1 LHVACQ
7 AATPKVAVRLFF
19 PECVAATAVS
29 TTDRSI
35 CLDTGLINTSAPAAE
50 AGCRVLAQLKQMQ
63 IARFLCMAW
72 SKYIRH
78 GCRTVAFPTRSA
90 GDIPVIDQG
99 GVPSMRAANTYLG
112 SIGTTIFTVMSA
124 LATEHRSINL
134 GQGFPDTEGPAD
146 IVQAAVDA
154 LKDGRNQYPPMPG
167 LPELRQAVATANKR
181 FYDLD
186 IDWAKEVTVTSG
198 ATEAVTAS
206 LMAVIDPGDEVV
218 LIEPLYD
225 TYVPV
230 VRMLG
235 ATPRIV
241 RLAPPHW
248 DLPRAELADAFG
260 PKTKA
265 ILFNSPM
272 NPCGKVFSARE
283 LAFIADLVA
292 AYDTYAICDE
302 VYEHLVFDGAK
313 HIPLMTLPGMRDRT
327 MRIGSAGKTFS
338 LTGWKVGYVTA
349 GAALTPLVQKAHQN
363 LTFTTAPNL
372 QRAVAVGLAK
382 DDAYFAS
389 LASNLQARRDQLA
402 EGLAATGLSVLP
414 TRGTYFITTDF
425 APLGF
430 NGDDV
435 AFCRHITEHAG
446 VTAIPVSAFY
456 DNPGAPRH
464 YARFAFC
471 KRPEVLAEAID
482 RLQRHFGG

>member
-1 LHVACQ
+1 
-7 AATPKVAVRLFF
+7 
-19 PECVAATAVS
+19 
-29 TTDRSI
+29 
-35 CLDTGLINTSAPAAE
+35 
-50 AGCRVLAQLKQMQ
+50 
-63 IARFLCMAW
+63 
-72 SKYIRH
+72 
-78 GCRTVAFPTRSA
+78 
-90 GDIPVIDQG
+90 
-99 GVPSMRAANTYLG
+99 MRAANTYLG

-134 GQGFPDTEGPAD
+134 GQGFPDTEGPED
-146 IVQAAVDA
+146 VLKAAADA
-154 LKDGRNQYPPMPG
+154 LADSRNQYPPMPG
-167 LPELRQAVATANKR
+167 VPELRQAVAAANRR
-181 FYDLD
+181 FYGLD
-186 IDWAKEVTVTSG
+186 IDWASEVTVTSG
-198 ATEAVTAS
+198 ATEAITAS
-206 LMAVIDPGDEVV
+206 LMAVLDPGDEVV

-235 ATPRIV
+235 AIPRIV
-241 RLAPPHW
+241 RLTPPHW
-248 DLPRAELADAFG
+248 DLPHAELADAFG

-272 NPCGKVFSARE
+272 NPCGKVFTEAD
-283 LAFIADLVA
+283 LAFIADLVLRH
-292 AYDTYAICDE
+292 DTYAICDE

-313 HIPLMTLPGMRDRT
+313 HIPLMTLPGMRERT

-389 LASNLQARRDQLA
+389 LAGALQARRDLLA
-402 EGLAATGLSVLP
+402 EGLASVGLSVLP
-414 TRGTYFITTDF
+414 SQGTYFITTDF
-425 APLGF
+425 SGLGF

-435 AFCRHITEHAG
+435 AFCRHITERAG

-456 DNPGAPRH
+456 DEPGAPRH
-464 YARFAFC
+464 HARFAFC
-471 KRPEVLAEAID
+471 KRPEVLEEAIH
-482 RLQRHFGG
+482 RLRRHFGG

>member
-1 LHVACQ
+1 
-7 AATPKVAVRLFF
+7 
-19 PECVAATAVS
+19 
-29 TTDRSI
+29 
-35 CLDTGLINTSAPAAE
+35 
-50 AGCRVLAQLKQMQ
+50 
-63 IARFLCMAW
+63 
-72 SKYIRH
+72 
-78 GCRTVAFPTRSA
+78 
-90 GDIPVIDQG
+90 
-99 GVPSMRAANTYLG
+99 MRGANTYLG

-154 LKDGRNQYPPMPG
+154 LRDSRNQYPPMPG
-167 LPELRQAVATANKR
+167 VPELRQAVAAANRR
-181 FYDLD
+181 FYGLD

-198 ATEAVTAS
+198 ATEAVTAC

-235 ATPRIV
+235 AIPRIV
-241 RLAPPHW
+241 RLAPPGW

-272 NPCGKVFSARE
+272 NPCGKVFTAE
-283 LAFIADLVA
+283 EVGFIADLVA
-292 AYDTYAICDE
+292 RHDTYAICDE
-302 VYEHLVFDGAK
+302 VYEHLVFDGAQ
-313 HIPLMTLPGMRDRT
+313 HIPLMTLPGMRERT

-349 GAALTPLVQKAHQN
+349 GAALTQLVQKAHQN

-389 LASNLQARRDQLA
+389 LARDLQARRDQLA
-402 EGLAATGLSVLP
+402 AGLAAAGLTVLP
-414 TRGTYFITTDF
+414 TKGTYFITTDF

-435 AFCRHITEHAG
+435 AFCRHITERAG
-446 VTAIPVSAFY
+446 VTAIPVSVFY
-456 DNPGAPRH
+456 DEPDAPRH

-482 RLQRHFGG
+482 RLRRHFGG

>member
-1 LHVACQ
+1 METL
-7 AATPKVAVRLFF
+7 R
-19 PECVAATAVS
+19 
-29 TTDRSI
+29 
-35 CLDTGLINTSAPAAE
+35 
-50 AGCRVLAQLKQMQ
+50 
-63 IARFLCMAW
+63 
-72 SKYIRH
+72 
-78 GCRTVAFPTRSA
+78 
-90 GDIPVIDQG
+90 
-99 GVPSMRAANTYLG
+99 MRGANSYLG

-124 LATEHRSINL
+124 LAVEHASINL
-134 GQGFPDTEGPAD
+134 GQGFPDTDGPD
-146 IVQAAVDA
+146 DVVRAAAAA

-167 LPELRQAVATANKR
+167 LPCLRQAVAAANKR
-181 FYDLD
+181 FYGLEV
-186 IDWAKEVTVTSG
+186 DWAHEVTITSG
-198 ATEAVTAS
+198 ATEAITAC

-235 ATPRIV
+235 AVPRIV
-241 RLAPPHW
+241 RLPPPQW
-248 DLPRAELADAFG
+248 ELPRSALADAFG

-272 NPCGKVFSARE
+272 NPCGKVFTAEE
-283 LAFIADLVA
+283 LAFIAELVA
-292 AYDTYAICDE
+292 RHDTYAICDE
-302 VYEHLVFDGAK
+302 VYEHLTFDGAR

-349 GAALTPLVQKAHQN
+349 GADLTPLVAKAHQN

-372 QRAVAVGLAK
+372 QRAVTLGLAK
-382 DDAYFAS
+382 DDAYFAA
-389 LASNLQARRDQLA
+389 LAARLQDRRDQLA
-402 EGLAATGLSVLP
+402 AGLTDVGLSVLP
-414 TRGTYFITTDF
+414 TQGTYFITTDI
-425 APLGF
+425 ATLGF

-456 DNPGAPRH
+456 DTPDAPRH

-471 KRPEVLAEAID
+471 KRPEVLDEAVA
-482 RLQRHFGG
+482 RLRRHFAVA